1 MVELGGLLI
10 LGIAA
15 QWLAWRSGVPAILP
29 LILIGLAV
37 GPVAEYFYGH
47 KFINPEFDPETGHGL
62 FAGDGLF
69 HFVELAIGVILF
81 EGGLTLKRS
90 EIKSVGPA
98 IGKLIT
104 LGSLVTFIGGGLAAH
119 FVLGLS
125 WQIAFLFGALI
136 IVTGPTVIAP
146 ILRNVPLNKKV
157 STVLKW
163 EGILIDPIGAL
174 AAVIVYDFIR
184 ATMGVQAEGHG
195 AESFWLATMKE
206 FLLICVV
213 GFAVGAGLAVGLV
226 QMIRR
231 KLIPHYLL
239 NVFTLATVVGAFV
252 LASVIVHNSG
262 LLTVVI
268 MGIVMANMEVKEIKE
283 IYDFKESIT
292 VLLIAVLFILL
303 SANINVP
310 QLQLID
316 INMIIV
322 FAIVIL
328 VIRPIGVFLSAYG
341 SDLSTREKLFVSWVG
356 PRGIVAAGIASLF
369 GLKLSDAGVPGA
381 EFITPLVFLIVLG
394 TVLLNATTAKFM
406 SKILGVQ
413 QDSSSGIMI
422 VGGGHASRLIG
433 KYLLDNNREVVMVDS
448 NAQTIEKCKE
458 LGLEAI
464 QGNVFTDDFK
474 DNFDLLSVGYLFA
487 MTGNDNV
494 NNVAIERLQEDFG
507 ENGAYRFVASDE
519 VTSGEIK
526 DPKSTLFSKTDDYI
540 NFSEVARDYPKIHE
554 FTLTSKE
561 QFESIMKKIFANDE
575 SIPLFLK
582 NKEGL
587 LNVITSEFSPEIE
600 ENDTLVYLG
609 KAIETGTV
617 TESS

>member
-15 QWLAWRSGVPAILP
+15 QWLAWKAGVPAILP
-29 LILIGLAV
+29 LILTGLAV
-37 GPVAEYFYGH
+37 GPIAEYFLGH
-47 KFINPEFDPETGHGL
+47 KLINPEFDPKTGHGL

-69 HFVELAIGVILF
+69 HFVELSIGVILF

-104 LGSLVTFIGGGLAAH
+104 LGSVVTFIGGGLAAH
-119 FVLGLS
+119 YVIGLS

-146 ILRNVPLNKKV
+146 ILRNVPLNKNV

-184 ATMGVQAEGHG
+184 TTVGVEAEGHG
-195 AESFWLATMKE
+195 SSSFWLETMTQ
-206 FLLICVV
+206 FLLICAV
-213 GFAVGAGLAVGLV
+213 GFAVGYGFAWGLAK
-226 QMIRR
+226 MIS
-231 KLIPHYLL
+231 KKMIPHYLL
-239 NVFTLATVVGAFV
+239 NVFTLATVVAAFV
-252 LASVIVHNSG
+252 LANVIAHDSG

-268 MGIVMANMEVKEIKE
+268 MGMAMANMEIKEIKE

-292 VLLIAVLFILL
+292 VLLIAILFILL

-316 INMIIV
+316 IKMIIV
-322 FAIVIL
+322 FCIV
-328 VIRPIGVFLSAYG
+328 VFAIRPLGVFLSAHG
-341 SDLSTREKLFVSWVG
+341 SDLSTKEKLFVSWVG

-369 GLKLSDAGVPGA
+369 GLKLSNIGVPGA

-394 TVLLNATTAKFM
+394 TVLINATTARFI
-406 SKILGVQ
+406 SRLLGVQ

-422 VGGGHASRLIG
+422 VGGGQASRLIA
-433 KYLLDNNREVVMVDS
+433 KYLIDQGREVIIVDT
-448 NAQTIEKCKE
+448 NAQSVESCQE
-458 LGLEAI
+458 LGIQAI
-464 QGNVFTDDFK
+464 QGNVYTDDFK

-494 NNVAIERLQEDFG
+494 NKVAIERLQEDFG
-507 ENGAYRFVASDE
+507 ENGAYRFVSSDE
-519 VTSGEIK
+519 VTSGVIAE
-526 DPKSTLFSKTDDYI
+526 PTHTLFSNTDDFI

-554 FTLTSKE
+554 YKLNSQE
-561 QFESIMKKIFANDE
+561 HFESTLKEIFAKHE

-582 NKEGL
+582 TADDGTM
-587 LNVITSEFSPEIE
+587 NVITSEFKQEIHE
-600 ENDTLVYLG
+600 GDSLIYLG
-609 KAIETGTV
+609 KAVEA
-617 TESS
+617 ELEAE